1 MILTCPECSTR
12 YVVDP
17 AAIGASGRTVRCSR
31 CGHSWAEPP
40 PPDLPRS
47 VPPPQLP
54 PLEHDDP
61 PVRRRPPRGTN
72 LPALPSEKRS
82 RAPTV
87 LWILVFLVFGGAI
100 SAAVWYRD
108 LIMAR
113 VPATETMYDL
123 VGLGPEPPGAGLQL
137 ADVASKISTKDDKR
151 VISISGFVVNISD
164 KARVVPEMLGLVY
177 DKNGKIIHQWRFA
190 APSPKLLIKERVPFS
205 TELVDPPENGAR
217 VNVTFDSTRPKKN
230 MGATP

>member
-1 MILTCPECSTR
+1 MILTCPECSIR

-40 PPDLPRS
+40 PQDLPKPD
-47 VPPPQLP
+47 PPRRLP
-54 PLEHDDP
+54 PIENDDP
-61 PVRRRPPRGTN
+61 PLRRRPPRGTN
-72 LPALPSEKRS
+72 LPALPSERRS

-87 LWILVFLVFGGAI
+87 LWVLVFLVLGGTITAT
-100 SAAVWYRD
+100 VLYRD
-108 LIMAR
+108 FIMSR
-113 VPATETMYDL
+113 LPASEMVYNL

-137 ADVASKISTKDDKR
+137 AEVASKVGSKDGKR

-164 KARVVPEMLGLVY
+164 KARVVPEMIGLVY
-177 DKNGKIIHQWRFA
+177 DKGGKVIHQWRFA

-205 TELVDPPENGAR
+205 TELVDPPANGAR
-217 VNVTFDSTRPKKN
+217 VNVTFDSSKPE
-230 MGATP
+230 APAH